1 MQILNDRSRHDS
13 RRHLRPGASF
23 GRYGA
28 AGWLAVL
35 TFAWAGLAGELPTL
49 STTPQTNPN
58 ATKAQL
64 RFPTVAP
71 EHPHVRALLE
81 NAMRYVAPENGMT
94 DASSGYPVEGWNQDP
109 GKGLFLR
116 SFTQLTATGESLEL
130 LANVVAGYA
139 DTPFLSREEALARLI
154 LAVKSLRHDQHD
166 PQLSDKGL
174 LGNFLDLNAGRRRG
188 PLAADV
194 EQRQFRSVF
203 GDAQGKALWQALK
216 TKGWIVAQNDD
227 RKAVIRRDAEY
238 GWNSFTGPL
247 APYRDDTIRR
257 QVMAILDQRV
267 VLVAFGDNANLS
279 TSVAKTV
286 GTLLLPEM
294 IRIRDN
300 PSIKALCI
308 ELERF
313 LDDQRDGYAALYD
326 AKAGLFYFGWNAT
339 KNCLVGWDDVEGR
352 WQTGHMDYLVNEFR
366 DPATFVALRY
376 GVPADAIANL
386 GFKIKPYRMQDGTQR
401 FVLAPWEGSAFQALG
416 LGLSMMELNHLGWR
430 TLLEN
435 VVDVEIDFARRYHLP
450 GFLSESYTGQGLQ
463 YTGDVGI
470 PEITVNPKPRIT
482 DAASLYTLGVAYRVA
497 PAKIERFLAAN
508 WPVISKL
515 QTDHGPWEGFNVTKQ
530 QPIEFQTSAHTLALI
545 LGILGTG
552 PDSMQRYL
560 DFKRLSGRLAE
571 FDQAGP
577 STDLLGGETAVFAWA
592 DRREAIRST
601 REQAAAFRVQGTR
614 AKQLGIAFVS
624 NRSNGV
630 NLSNGALTLRY
641 RCLGPMNSAVIA
653 FKPAASAAAKLLWIP
668 KELFIPL
675 ADTRGQEQEIQV
687 PLPATPGLVR
697 IKEVV
702 FTWRSTTAAG
712 QSVDL
717 TITRLA
723 FTPYRP

>member
-1 MQILNDRSRHDS
+1 MQILNDRNGHDF
-13 RRHLRPGASF
+13 RKHLGPGRSF
-23 GRYGA
+23 GRYCA
-28 AGWLAVL
+28 VAWLAVL
-35 TFAWAGLAGELPTL
+35 TVAGAGLADELQNL
-49 STTPQTNPN
+49 STTPQTDP
-58 ATKAQL
+58 TTGKAQV

-81 NAMRYVAPENGMT
+81 NAMRYVAPGNQMT

-109 GKGLFLR
+109 PKGLFLR
-116 SFTQLTATGESLEL
+116 SFTQLTAIGESLEL

-139 DTPFLSREEALARLI
+139 DTPSLSREQALTRLI

-166 PQLSDKGL
+166 PQLSAKGL
-174 LGNFLDLNAGRRRG
+174 LGNFLDLNSGRRRG
-188 PLAADV
+188 PLASDV
-194 EQRQFRSVF
+194 EQWQFRRAF

-216 TKGWIVAQNDD
+216 AKGWIVAEKND
-227 RKAVIRRDAEY
+227 REAAIRREVEY

-247 APYRDDTIRR
+247 TPYRDGAIRR
-257 QVMAILDQRV
+257 QVMALLDQRV
-267 VLVAFGDNANLS
+267 VLVVFGDNANLS
-279 TSVAKTV
+279 TSVAKTL
-286 GTLLLPEM
+286 GALLLPG
-294 IRIRDN
+294 ISDN

-313 LDDQRDGYAALYD
+313 LDDQREGYAALYD
-326 AKAGLFYFGWNAT
+326 AKAGLFNFGWNAT
-339 KNCLVGWDDVEGR
+339 KDRLVGWEDAEGR
-352 WQTGHMDYLVNEFR
+352 WQTGHMDYSVNEFR
-366 DPATFVALRY
+366 DPATFVVLRY
-376 GVPADAIANL
+376 GLSADAIANL

-416 LGLSMMELNHLGWR
+416 LGLSMMELNYLGWR

-435 VVDVEIDFARRYHLP
+435 VVDVEIDFARRNHLP

-470 PEITVNPKPRIT
+470 PAITVNPKPRIT

-497 PAKIERFLAAN
+497 PTKIERFLAAN
-508 WPVISKL
+508 WPVIAKL

-530 QPIEFQTSAHTLALI
+530 QPIEFQTAAHTLALI

-552 PDSMQRYL
+552 PDNMQRYL
-560 DFKRLSGRLAE
+560 DFKRVSGRLAL
-571 FDQAGP
+571 FDPRGTN
-577 STDLLGGETAVFAWA
+577 TDFLAGETSVFAWA

-601 REQAAAFRVQGTR
+601 RERTAFHVQGARVQ
-614 AKQLGIAFVS
+614 QLGIAFVL
-624 NRSNGV
+624 NRPDGV
-630 NLSNGALTLRY
+630 NLSDGALTLRY

-653 FKPAASAAAKLLWIP
+653 FKPSASAAAQLPWIP

-675 ADTRGQEQEIQV
+675 ADTRDQEQEIQV
-687 PLPATPGLVR
+687 PLPATPGLMR

-702 FTWRSTTAAG
+702 FTSKSTAAAG

-717 TITRLA
+717 SITRLA

>member
-1 MQILNDRSRHDS
+1 MQILNDRSGHEFRKY
-13 RRHLRPGASF
+13 LGPNPSF
-23 GRYGA
+23 GHYCA
-28 AGWLAVL
+28 VAWLTVL
-35 TFAWAGLAGELPTL
+35 TVAWAGLADELQTLPTP
-49 STTPQTNPN
+49 PQTNP
-58 ATKAQL
+58 TTGKAQVC
-64 RFPTVAP
+64 FPTVAP
-71 EHPHVRALLE
+71 EHRHVRVLLE
-81 NAMRYVAPENGMT
+81 NAMRYVAPENQMT

-109 GKGLFLR
+109 PKGLFLR

-139 DTPFLSREEALARLI
+139 DTPSLSREQSLARLM
-154 LAVKSLRHDQHD
+154 LAVKSLCHDQHD
-166 PQLSDKGL
+166 PQLSNRGL
-174 LGNFLDLNAGRRRG
+174 LGNFLDLNSGRRRG

-194 EQRQFRSVF
+194 EQRQFRSAF
-203 GDAQGKALWQALK
+203 GGAQGKAIWQALK
-216 TKGWIVAQNDD
+216 SKGWIVARNDD
-227 RKAVIRRDAEY
+227 REAAIRRDTEY

-247 APYRDDTIRR
+247 APYRDDAIRR

-267 VLVAFGDNANLS
+267 VLVVFGDNANLS

-286 GTLLLPEM
+286 GTLLLPE
-294 IRIRDN
+294 IRDN

-313 LDDQRDGYAALYD
+313 LDNQREGYAALYD
-326 AKAGLFYFGWNAT
+326 AKAGLFNFGWNAT
-339 KNCLVGWDDVEGR
+339 KDRLVGWEDAEGR

-376 GVPADAIANL
+376 GLPGDAIANL

-416 LGLSMMELNHLGWR
+416 LGLSMMELNYLSWR
-430 TLLEN
+430 KLLEN
-435 VVDVEIDFARRYHLP
+435 VVDVEIDFARRKHLP

-470 PEITVNPKPRIT
+470 ADITVNPKPRIT

-497 PAKIERFLAAN
+497 PAKIEQFLAAN
-508 WPVISKL
+508 WSVISKL
-515 QTDHGPWEGFNVTKQ
+515 QTDHGPWEGFNIAKQ

-552 PDSMQRYL
+552 PDNMKRYL

-571 FDQAGP
+571 FDQPGRN
-577 STDLLGGETAVFAWA
+577 TDFLAEETSVFAWA

-601 REQAAAFRVQGTR
+601 RERTAFHVQGTPVQ
-614 AKQLGIAFVS
+614 QLGIAFVL
-624 NRSNGV
+624 NRPDGV

-641 RCLGPMNSAVIA
+641 RCLGPMNSTVIA
-653 FKPAASAAAKLLWIP
+653 FKPAASAAAQLLWIP

-687 PLPATPGLVR
+687 PLPATPGLMR

-702 FTWRSTTAAG
+702 FTSKSTAAVG
-712 QSVDL
+712 QSLDL
-717 TITRLA
+717 SITRLA